1 MADRVEVLITGDASR
16 LSRAAEDAKNSLAS
30 IGRSAQETGRAIAS
44 SFTQANLERGI
55 GSLKTGL
62 GVLSGGLTK
71 IAAPLFAAD
80 IAFKALDSTL
90 GSVVASW
97 DKYTSK
103 VAAAETATLR
113 LTALY
118 DGNAEAIGRV
128 RDLTKE
134 LASQSS
140 FFGAGAIT
148 NAAIVLKNFDATEQ
162 QIKTLLPA
170 AVKLST
176 LFGTDLEETTRKFAI
191 GLTGATRGLREFGIV
206 VPAGANQADVFRLI
220 LEKAAKA
227 EGVMNEAN
235 DTLAASQRNLTK
247 AQGAYNKAIG
257 EFLAGPAKAYNDFL
271 ASLYVSVT
279 KLIKAVGDFGKA
291 WEKSMTGGQEGI
303 RLEPLGTR
311 RSYGPPAPGTAAGM
325 ALAAQGGRR
334 VTPADVAPALAE
346 AGKKAGKEAG
356 IQWAKGVQESGV
368 ISKSAGR
375 AAAPSLYSGIGPGM
389 ELGAGVNVFKAL
401 GAAQLAAEVEIINRR
416 DKAAQD
422 AADAELAAVIEAD
435 KKAIDTANEL
445 RKIRLEAADQE
456 AQVLE
461 DAAKTFASSMMSAAD
476 KAAGI
481 LGKALSGQ
489 SLQAQDFVG
498 LGTMVATAIF
508 PAFGPLIAILGSFVG
523 ALAGGAGGAAKVTTL
538 SEDKARVEQLRQEQA
553 QARNVYETE
562 LSFAVAQNARKEQIA
577 RLEEQILAKERETA
591 DMNAETARRNRA
603 AAQEQSR
610 SGIESMINQFR
621 SMSEKIARSFL
632 DLAAPFTVTSKDVE
646 ARMQAFGELRK
657 MSPEQLQALGGNA
670 REAIKTGDTAAL
682 RNQFSYL
689 NEDAFNALLAVLA
702 NIPGG
707 AGEPPAELGDTPRN
721 PVYVF
726 DVTPSKDEF
735 TRAPRGMFF
744 RPVGSGRGVDAG
756 QSVSGVSANTSNRAS
771 RGRTDPSRRM
781 A

>member
-30 IGRSAQETGRAIAS
+30 LGRSAQETGRAIAS

-235 DTLAASQRNLTK
+235 DTLAASQRNLAK
-247 AQGAYNKAIG
+247 AQGGYNKAIG

-325 ALAAQGGRR
+325 ALAAQGGRK
-334 VTPADVAPALAE
+334 VTPADVAPDLP
-346 AGKKAGKEAG
+346 KKIKKSLEEGG
-356 IQWAKGVQESGV
+356 IKWAKMVEELLKPKPEAKPSD
-368 ISKSAGR
+368 R
-375 AAAPSLYSGIGPGM
+375 AATSANRAQE
-389 ELGAGVNVFKAL
+389 ELIRKQDE
-401 GAAQLAAEVEIINRR
+401 AAAFERRLLEDKIAANEAQIVKDN
-416 DKAAQD
+416 KAAQD
-422 AADAELAAVIEAD
+422 IIDNFDEANKKRNEETVKAFETAQSLIEQ
-435 KKAIDTANEL
+435 AN
-445 RKIRLEAADQE
+445 KD
-456 AQVLE
+456 
-461 DAAKTFASSMMSAAD
+461 FASGITAAGRLLVDIVRGDASLGGLIRAFGGVAGAAGGALGGPIGAALAGVGVEVVAAIVDGFKPQQTAAD
-476 KAAGI
+476 KLREAGDRLTQAGQAMTEAERERRIEKAKDIARAAG
-481 LGKALSGQ
+481 LTES
-489 SLQAQDFVG
+489 D
-498 LGTMVATAIF
+498 
-508 PAFGPLIAILGSFVG
+508 IAR
-523 ALAGGAGGAAKVTTL
+523 AMDA
-538 SEDKARVEQLRQEQA
+538 
-553 QARNVYETE
+553 ARNPNSQPGNRRTQGLPGVGETLTLGPVDAAAVQKNYME
-562 LSFAVAQNARKEQIA
+562 NVLGPSKLPGTIAGRPGEGGLLSPGGEAPGPAPQE
-577 RLEEQILAKERETA
+577 LAKAQSEAAFSELVRIMREIYSIQLDESGKGMTER
-591 DMNAETARRNRA
+591 
-603 AAQEQSR
+603 QP
-610 SGIESMINQFR
+610 
-621 SMSEKIARSFL
+621 L
-632 DLAAPFTVTSKDVE
+632 
-646 ARMQAFGELRK
+646 
-657 MSPEQLQALGGNA
+657 
-670 REAIKTGDTAAL
+670 
-682 RNQFSYL
+682 
-689 NEDAFNALLAVLA
+689 
-702 NIPGG
+702 
-707 AGEPPAELGDTPRN
+707 
-721 PVYVF
+721 YVF
-726 DVTPSKDEF
+726 DVAAGKDEF

-756 QSVSGVSANTSNRAS
+756 QSVSGVSANTSNRAAMGRAD
-771 RGRTDPSRRM
+771 RGRRM

>member
-30 IGRSAQETGRAIAS
+30 LGRSAQETGRAIAS

-247 AQGAYNKAIG
+247 AQGGYNKAIG

-356 IQWAKGVQESGV
+356 IQWAKAIQESTGSAKEV
-368 ISKSAGR
+368 GKAAGR
-375 AAAPSLYSGIGPGM
+375 EAAREFYSGIGPGV
-389 ELGAGVNVFKAL
+389 LPGVNVLVASAIQAEEEVAKGQQSAL
-401 GAAQLAAEVEIINRR
+401 EARIAAAEEEAIKNQ
-416 DKAAQD
+416 KAAQELID
-422 AADAELAAVIEAD
+422 NADEANKKRNEETVKAFETAQSLIEQ
-435 KKAIDTANEL
+435 AN
-445 RKIRLEAADQE
+445 KD
-456 AQVLE
+456 
-461 DAAKTFASSMMSAAD
+461 FASGITAAGRLLVDIVRGDASLGGLIRAFGGVAGAAGGALGGPIGAALAGVGVEVVAAIVDGFKPQQTAAD
-476 KAAGI
+476 KLREAGDRLTQAGQAMTEAERERRIEKAKDIARAAGLTESDI
-481 LGKALSGQ
+481 ARAMDAARNPNSQPGNRRTQG
-489 SLQAQDFVG
+489 
-498 LGTMVATAIF
+498 F
-508 PAFGPLIAILGSFVG
+508 PAVGETLTLGPIDAAAVQKNYMENVLGPSKLPGTIAGRPG
-523 ALAGGAGGAAKVTTL
+523 EGGLLSPGGEAPGPAP
-538 SEDKARVEQLRQEQA
+538 QE
-553 QARNVYETE
+553 
-562 LSFAVAQNARKEQIA
+562 
-577 RLEEQILAKERETA
+577 LAKAQSEAAFSELVRIMREIYSIQLDESGKGMTER
-591 DMNAETARRNRA
+591 
-603 AAQEQSR
+603 QPL
-610 SGIESMINQFR
+610 F
-621 SMSEKIARSFL
+621 
-632 DLAAPFTVTSKDVE
+632 
-646 ARMQAFGELRK
+646 
-657 MSPEQLQALGGNA
+657 
-670 REAIKTGDTAAL
+670 
-682 RNQFSYL
+682 
-689 NEDAFNALLAVLA
+689 
-702 NIPGG
+702 
-707 AGEPPAELGDTPRN
+707 
-721 PVYVF
+721 VF
-726 DVTPSKDEF
+726 DVAAGKDEF

-756 QSVSGVSANTSNRAS
+756 QSVSGVSANTSNRAAS
-771 RGRTDPSRRM
+771 GRTDRSRRM